1 MTRSTK
7 SQLLA
12 GTSAIAFAAAVSAM
26 SMPSDALAAW
36 STLAAP
42 TTATQTA
49 TNGTALTI
57 SSTTNNLDVAAG
69 AAAVN
74 TNQTAAISVTTT
86 AGGDIGIRSTDATAN
101 TIAISG
107 TGVSTINLVKGTITG
122 AGTTNLLSTVL
133 VDGTGAAGTITLGAT
148 TATDGANSLITNTG
162 GGAAIEMGATNAAQ
176 TLTIDNTHG
185 GSITS
190 TTGDAIVALDKATA
204 VITINSN
211 GNITAGTGKYAINM
225 NPDTNTK
232 AVISLTGGTVTGKVD
247 TGTKNTSTI
256 ALSGGQVVGTIDGAA
271 TVTATTDYT
280 TNGHIGAVHALT
292 KLIINDGVTF
302 NTATNSNTVAATAVQ
317 VGSGAAG
324 TAVLKVGTGAITGT
338 IDGDANNK
346 GTLNFT
352 GSNTVGGAIGGTHAL
367 GTINIT
373 DGTTLAV
380 GANSVSAT
388 QINIGTSTAGATMTT
403 GTGTLTGLID
413 SKAAG
418 TGTLS
423 VIGGATTT
431 LAAGANVGS
440 AFKLAAI
447 NVATGGTL
455 VAGTADT
462 INATQVTLTG
472 TGAITL
478 DSGTLTG
485 KIDGAVATNGT
496 VNFTQTN
503 TLNGNIGS
511 AVGVGTVAVS
521 ANKTLNA
528 NTNNNSITATNLT
541 LAGGSILNLGTGV
554 VTGAIDGTAGALGT
568 VNFTASQTTA
578 GSIGGNNNLLAVN
591 ISGGTVTL
599 GAVAGDTIKAQT
611 TTVNTGGTLNFAGT
625 AHTMKGD
632 LTGAGTGV
640 INLGTQTQTI
650 SAGDNGTGAGNFT
663 TAVGGET
670 IKIGVRDGTTN
681 HNGNVTIAGA
691 AVIHANTL
699 LYVDTS
705 AATGYIAS
713 GKTYKWLTSTGNN
726 NSAVLAGGNVTT
738 NNPLFTVAESV
749 VAGAGGTRTVTLT
762 RVAGGYNGVAT
773 TTDSKAAGTVL
784 EALGVA
790 GSTDTQIA
798 AFLGRLDGLGS
809 ATAVTNA
816 IKEVTPVVNQSSV
829 QAVSSTSQSLDVVGS
844 RLTQLRAGI
853 DNSASGLAAG
863 GKVADKGIWIQAFG
877 TTATQDLRN
886 GIEGFDADTAGFAV
900 GADKAIS
907 DNTRL
912 GLSASYAKSSVDGN
926 GNTISS
932 SDIDSYQLNAY
943 GSYNMGQW
951 YTDGLLGGA
960 FHKFNTD
967 RTIVGTGVANGDYN
981 GETYTARVG
990 GGYRIPT
997 SKGIDVTPNSS
1008 LTYSYNHAQGYTET
1022 GAGGLNTT
1030 VKSADTQA
1038 LVGRLGADLGY
1049 SFNYN
1054 SMLVRPV
1061 LRAAFLY
1068 DFVGDQQSTTAQF
1081 TGGGATFKVKD
1092 ASPARAS
1099 YNLGASLNVARTDNI
1114 TFSADYDFQGKSD
1127 YTSHSGVLRARYSF

>member
-42 TTATQTA
+42 TAATVTATD
-49 TNGTALTI
+49 GTALTI

-74 TNQTAAISVTTT
+74 TNQTAIISVTTT

-101 TIAISG
+101 AIAITG
-107 TGVSTINLVKGTITG
+107 TGVSAINLVKGTISG
-122 AGTTNLLSTVL
+122 AGTTNLLATVL
-133 VDGTGAAGTITLGAT
+133 VNAAGAAGTITLGAT
-148 TATDGANSLITNTG
+148 TATDGANSLIRNTG
-162 GGAAIEMGATNAAQ
+162 AGAAIEMGATGAAQ
-176 TLTIDNTHG
+176 SLTIDNTHG

-190 TTGDAIVALDKATA
+190 STGDAIVALDKAAA

-211 GNITAGTGKYAINM
+211 GTITAGAGKYAINL
-225 NPDTNTK
+225 NGDTNTK

-271 TVTATTDYT
+271 TVTATTNYT
-280 TNGHIGAVHALT
+280 TQGNIGAGTALT
-292 KLIINDGVTF
+292 KLIVNDGVTF
-302 NTATNSNTVAATAVQ
+302 NTAANNNTLAATAVQ
-317 VGSGAAG
+317 VGSGGAG
-324 TAVLKVGTGAITGT
+324 TAVLKVGTGAVTGT

-346 GTLNFT
+346 GTVNFT
-352 GSNTVGGAIGGTHAL
+352 DTTTVGGVVGGTHAL

-373 DGTTLAV
+373 DGKTLT
-380 GANSVSAT
+380 GGDNSISAT
-388 QINIGTSTAGATMTT
+388 QINIGTSTAGATLTT
-403 GTGTLTGLID
+403 GTGTITGLID
-413 SKAAG
+413 STAAG
-418 TGTLS
+418 TGTLN
-423 VIGGATTT
+423 VVTTKTTT

-447 NVATGGTL
+447 NIATGGQL
-455 VAGTADT
+455 IAGTGDT

-472 TGAITL
+472 TGTISL

-496 VNFTQTN
+496 VNITQTN

-511 AVGVGTVAVS
+511 AVGVGTVAVT
-521 ANKTLNA
+521 AGKTLNA

-541 LAGGSILNLGTGV
+541 LGNGSILNLGTGV

-568 VNFTASQTTA
+568 VNFTAAQTTA
-578 GSIGGNNNLLAVN
+578 GAVGGANNLLAVN

-599 GAVAGDTIKAQT
+599 GAVGADTIKAVT
-611 TTVNTGGTLNFAGT
+611 TTVNTGGTLNFADT
-625 AHTMKGD
+625 SHTIKGN

-640 INLGTQTQTI
+640 INLGSQTQTLA
-650 SAGDNGTGAGNFT
+650 AGDNGGAIGSFT

-681 HNGNVTIAGA
+681 DNGNVTIAGN
-691 AVIHANTL
+691 AVVHANTL

-705 AATGYIAS
+705 KATGYIAS
-713 GKTYKWLTSTGNN
+713 GTAYQWLHAAGTNASV
-726 NSAVLAGGNVTT
+726 VLAGGNVST

-749 VAGAGGTRTVTLT
+749 VGANRLVTLT

-790 GSTDTQIA
+790 GNANAQIV

-829 QAVSSTSQSLDVVGS
+829 QAVASTSQSMDVVGS

-926 GNTISS
+926 GNTITS

-1008 LTYSYNHAQGYTET
+1008 LTYSYNHVQGYTET

-1038 LVGRLGADLGY
+1038 LIGRIGADLGY

-1092 ASPARAS
+1092 ASPARS
-1099 YNLGASLNVARTDNI
+1099 SFNLGASLNVARTDNI